1 MNKTRL
7 GSDIDDIAEQWEKIV
22 GQEVELPDGSKHVI
36 GTCLSCEQPMTGP
49 STDGN
54 LICGKCAC
62 GFDDHGQRV
71 SWDEQRRRYARV
83 RGRGIGWV

>member
-1 MNKTRL
+1 MAHPMGESNQGCLRVDFDRRL
-7 GSDIDDIAEQWEKIV
+7 KLEFH
-22 GQEVELPDGSKHVI
+22 GSKHVI